1 MADETLNK
9 GPEGEKLPESPAP
22 DGPGAPPAPEQ
33 AEQVTL
39 PGMGEGGPA
48 PSGKVINLSDVR
60 GDDDKGG
67 KAPAVEA
74 EKPEKRRGRPP
85 KEQAEP
91 KSPKAEKT
99 AKPRAGRPPKG
110 DKAARAEAQPS
121 TRDKVSQSKK
131 KTPEKGSGGM
141 GPPKSP
147 PKGKAG
153 PVKAAAAPVPEINLP
168 PTPAEPPRP
177 VEEGKVV
184 YLKLSELHAFHTFR
198 EHPYKVQDDKAMDD
212 LVGTIKEH
220 GVMTP
225 ATVRPEKD
233 GQGYEII
240 AGHRR
245 HHGSERAGLDEMPC
259 IVRNMTDFEAV
270 REMRNSNKQRGEP
283 LPSELAR
290 LLDLEVEAIKH
301 QGARPGNSQ
310 EEQAWETL
318 C

>member
-99 AKPRAGRPPKG
+99 AKPRAGRPH
-110 DKAARAEAQPS
+110 REAE
-121 TRDKVSQSKK
+121 
-131 KTPEKGSGGM
+131 G
-141 GPPKSP
+141 
-147 PKGKAG
+147 
-153 PVKAAAAPVPEINLP
+153 
-168 PTPAEPPRP
+168 
-177 VEEGKVV
+177 
-184 YLKLSELHAFHTFR
+184 
-198 EHPYKVQDDKAMDD
+198 
-212 LVGTIKEH
+212 
-220 GVMTP
+220 
-225 ATVRPEKD
+225 
-233 GQGYEII
+233 
-240 AGHRR
+240 
-245 HHGSERAGLDEMPC
+245 
-259 IVRNMTDFEAV
+259 
-270 REMRNSNKQRGEP
+270 
-283 LPSELAR
+283 
-290 LLDLEVEAIKH
+290 
-301 QGARPGNSQ
+301 
-310 EEQAWETL
+310 
-318 C
+318 